1 MKNFKGML
9 ISSLAITTFAGVG
22 TTFVT
27 NTVHAANN
35 DSSKIQV
42 RSNKSINT
50 TPSSRLPVLSV
61 NPYDDRRFSRQG
73 YLEEAPL
80 GINAPYAW
88 GIKGGDG
95 QGATFVDLEEGW
107 LLNHEDLVGQNIEF
121 MSGKMSNDLS
131 HGTSVL
137 GVVSAADNGIGN
149 IGIAPKAKA
158 KVISVIRDNGRID
171 VRDAILSAVDS
182 LQAGD
187 VLLIEESFKYDGYGD
202 DPLPVE
208 VYPSIFNAI
217 RKGTDKG
224 IIIVE
229 AAGNGGI
236 DLDEFKDRNGKQIL
250 NRNSPD
256 FKDSGAII
264 VGASTARVPH
274 KRLGFSNYGSRIDV
288 YGWGE
293 YVDTLDTYQN
303 QNSKGQK
310 VTDQN
315 IMNRY
320 TSNFRGTSSASPII
334 AGAAVSIQGI
344 AKEHLGKAYTPKEL
358 RAILSNPNTGTKSN
372 NPSSDKIG
380 VLPDLK
386 AILSNL
392 GFHSDLTTNDP
403 MVFPDNVEKNEGKE
417 NSTFV
422 FPGEETKRTG
432 DKNSTVNFPE
442 EDLKQEEKE
451 EGLIIFPD

>member
-1 MKNFKGML
+1 M
-9 ISSLAITTFAGVG
+9 
-22 TTFVT
+22 
-27 NTVHAANN
+27 
-35 DSSKIQV
+35 
-42 RSNKSINT
+42 
-50 TPSSRLPVLSV
+50 PVLSI
-61 NPYDDRRFSRQG
+61 NPYDEPRFSRQG

-137 GVVSAADNGIGN
+137 GVVSATDNRIGN

-229 AAGNGGI
+229 AN
-236 DLDEFKDRNGKQIL
+236 
-250 NRNSPD
+250 
-256 FKDSGAII
+256 
-264 VGASTARVPH
+264 
-274 KRLGFSNYGSRIDV
+274 
-288 YGWGE
+288 W
-293 YVDTLDTYQN
+293 
-303 QNSKGQK
+303 
-310 VTDQN
+310 
-315 IMNRY
+315 
-320 TSNFRGTSSASPII
+320 
-334 AGAAVSIQGI
+334 
-344 AKEHLGKAYTPKEL
+344 
-358 RAILSNPNTGTKSN
+358 
-372 NPSSDKIG
+372 
-380 VLPDLK
+380 
-386 AILSNL
+386 
-392 GFHSDLTTNDP
+392 
-403 MVFPDNVEKNEGKE
+403 
-417 NSTFV
+417 
-422 FPGEETKRTG
+422 
-432 DKNSTVNFPE
+432 
-442 EDLKQEEKE
+442 
-451 EGLIIFPD
+451 

>member
-35 DSSKIQV
+35 DSSKIQF

-50 TPSSRLPVLSV
+50 TTSLRLPVLSI
-61 NPYDDRRFSRQG
+61 NPYDEPRFSRQG

-137 GVVSAADNGIGN
+137 GVVSAADNRIGN

-310 VTDQN
+310 VTDQS

-372 NPSSDKIG
+372 DPSSDKIG

-392 GFHSDLTTNDP
+392 GFHSDLTTNDS
-403 MVFPDNVEKNEGKE
+403 MVFPDNVEKMKE
-417 NSTFV
+417 KKIQLSYFQV
-422 FPGEETKRTG
+422 KKQKTG
-432 DKNSTVNFPE
+432 DKNSTVTFPE

-451 EGLIIFPD
+451 EGLIVFPD

>member
-27 NTVHAANN
+27 NTVHLANN
-35 DSSKIQV
+35 DSSKIQF

-50 TPSSRLPVLSV
+50 TTSSRLPVLSI
-61 NPYDDRRFSRQG
+61 NPYDEPRFSRQG

-137 GVVSAADNGIGN
+137 GVVSATDNRIGN

-229 AAGNGGI
+229 ATGNGGI

-274 KRLGFSNYGSRIDV
+274 KRLGFSNYGSRIDI
-288 YGWGE
+288 YGWE
-293 YVDTLDTYQN
+293 
-303 QNSKGQK
+303 S
-310 VTDQN
+310 
-315 IMNRY
+315 M
-320 TSNFRGTSSASPII
+320 
-334 AGAAVSIQGI
+334 
-344 AKEHLGKAYTPKEL
+344 
-358 RAILSNPNTGTKSN
+358 
-372 NPSSDKIG
+372 
-380 VLPDLK
+380 
-386 AILSNL
+386 
-392 GFHSDLTTNDP
+392 LTH
-403 MVFPDNVEKNEGKE
+403 
-417 NSTFV
+417 
-422 FPGEETKRTG
+422 
-432 DKNSTVNFPE
+432 
-442 EDLKQEEKE
+442 
-451 EGLIIFPD
+451 